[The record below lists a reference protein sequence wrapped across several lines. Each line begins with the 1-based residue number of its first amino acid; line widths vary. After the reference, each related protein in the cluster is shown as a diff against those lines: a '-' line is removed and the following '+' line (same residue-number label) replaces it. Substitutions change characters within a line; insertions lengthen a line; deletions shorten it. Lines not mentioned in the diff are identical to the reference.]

1 MIHNLS
7 DVLAR
12 LAEPIEWNEEVFSES
27 LADAV
32 RQHDHNQANRLV
44 EAFARHATHR
54 RDPYPP
60 DYANRDSVALRQERQ
75 FKLMRGFGD
84 AVLAT
89 GTKDEKVRRQY
100 AQSLIEQKAYARA
113 LEVLASIV
121 GDPNPRPSEVAEAQ
135 GLIGRTF
142 KQQYVDDPR
151 APGADA
157 LLRRAIEAYE
167 SVYKADSTQLWHGV
181 NAASSIL
188 RAHRD
193 GVTGVEP
200 NRAREIA
207 ERVLEHFEVLERS
220 GELGVWDYASRE
232 EALLALEDYDVAAAA
247 LDAYI
252 THPDMH
258 AFEVSS
264 TYRQFDQ
271 VLRLGEDPRGRPI
284 LDRLWEAV
292 ERYRAGG
299 LSSRPSPPSDHS
311 ESVTAETVGRPL
323 LIRVADPDWQP
334 ERVPNL
340 VLQARLGTIVSAQ
353 GSDAS
358 VKQLLKDPDVISV
371 DESLPAG
378 VGDCD
383 KSVPFIGVAAN
394 YPGPGGE
401 YSEKGDAALI
411 AVMMAS
417 TCSTRHSSMR
427 RANPALRRFG
437 TKPIKRGLRPAAST
451 WAPTTPRPTL
461 PATSGTR
468 PCRRAWDET
477 GRDMAPMSR
486 ASPRAVR

>member
-1 MIHNLS
+1 M
-7 DVLAR
+7 LAR

>member
-1 MIHNLS
+1 MLVVRIDDVGGSDLDRLPKGLLSLPVIDFTRPLAVARHELAALLPPVEFVRDS

-12 LAEPIEWNEEVFSES
+12 LAEPVEWNEEVFSES

-60 DYANRDSVALRQERQ
+60 DYANRDLVALRQERQ
-75 FKLMRGFGD
+75 FKLMRGFGE

-121 GDPNPRPSEVAEAQ
+121 GDPNSRPSEVAEAQ

-151 APGADA
+151 APEADA

-181 NAASSIL
+181 NAASCIL

-292 ERYRAGG
+292 ER
-299 LSSRPSPPSDHS
+299 
-311 ESVTAETVGRPL
+311 
-323 LIRVADPDWQP
+323 
-334 ERVPNL
+334 
-340 VLQARLGTIVSAQ
+340 
-353 GSDAS
+353 
-358 VKQLLKDPDVISV
+358 
-371 DESLPAG
+371 
-378 VGDCD
+378 
-383 KSVPFIGVAAN
+383 
-394 YPGPGGE
+394 
-401 YSEKGDAALI
+401 
-411 AVMMAS
+411 
-417 TCSTRHSSMR
+417 
-427 RANPALRRFG
+427 
-437 TKPIKRGLRPAAST
+437 
-451 WAPTTPRPTL
+451 
-461 PATSGTR
+461 
-468 PCRRAWDET
+468 
-477 GRDMAPMSR
+477 
-486 ASPRAVR
+486 

>member
-1 MIHNLS
+1 LIHNLS